1 MKLNKLDIKRTGL
14 STLITGWAAS
24 NGGSFVNVYWVSSR
38 KDRFIDILESQ
49 IQHEEEVDHGEA
61 RSHSLAF
68 QFSGVRPRFPE
79 NYRANREV
87 RYSHRGCSEKYAERL
102 PWREHTNDAA
112 KSDYT
117 LEAMKKSSFANG
129 TEKIK
134 FDMTLFD
141 KDGTAVFST
150 STWFVSNAVKDV
162 CKAIKSGRK

>member
-1 MKLNKLDIKRTGL
+1 MSI
-14 STLITGWAAS
+14 
-24 NGGSFVNVYWVSSR
+24 
-38 KDRFIDILESQ
+38 
-49 IQHEEEVDHGEA
+49 
-61 RSHSLAF
+61 
-68 QFSGVRPRFPE
+68 
-79 NYRANREV
+79 
-87 RYSHRGCSEKYAERL
+87 
-102 PWREHTNDAA
+102 TNDAS

-162 CKAIKSGRK
+162 CKAIKSVRK

>member
-1 MKLNKLDIKRTGL
+1 MVKRLGLVLLLCSFPAFAQDSPKIIALTEKSDIPTADIQKNIQKDCP
-14 STLITGWAAS
+14 S
-24 NGGSFVNVYWVSSR
+24 VS
-38 KDRFIDILESQ
+38 I
-49 IQHEEEVDHGEA
+49 
-61 RSHSLAF
+61 
-68 QFSGVRPRFPE
+68 
-79 NYRANREV
+79 
-87 RYSHRGCSEKYAERL
+87 
-102 PWREHTNDAA
+102 TNDAS

-162 CKAIKSGRK
+162 CKAIKSVRK